1 MDANDTHQGGPDE
14 PREGQGA
21 GPEDPTR
28 PLGRSPEEPEPRR
41 LLRSREDRVIGG
53 VCGGL
58 GRYFNVDPILFRIG
72 AVGLSFLGGAGL
84 LLYLA
89 GLALIPSEPGHA
101 GAAPPRSSGRSIGVI
116 LAVVVAV
123 IVAGPFLV
131 GGGLVIAAVLVPLAA
146 LAITGVLV
154 WWLVAG
160 EGPSGEPR
168 DIALRAALG
177 VGVLIVSFAVAIG
190 GAIAAAAGGETVVAV
205 LLIVAGLAIVGGAF
219 VRPVRW
225 LILPA
230 VLLGLSAGSVAAADV
245 TLDGGVGDRH
255 YRPTSMA
262 ELRDH
267 YQLGAGQLDIDLRDL
282 DLPRGDTPLEI
293 DMGAGEV
300 RLAVP
305 ASVCVA
311 TDAEVGVGEARVLGR
326 ANSGVDVNLL
336 ERPDAPAAASRL
348 LVDAQIGVGQL
359 EIRDSNDPPFSSP
372 GFDQRFD
379 RGFDPFERDPDANAA
394 CRGGARAR

>member
-72 AVGLSFLGGAGL
+72 AVGLSLLGGAGL

-89 GLALIPSEPGHA
+89 GLVLIPSESGPA

-245 TLDGGVGDRH
+245 TNGLKETPPDVETLAVSVSPTTVG
-255 YRPTSMA
+255 
-262 ELRDH
+262 
-267 YQLGAGQLDIDLRDL
+267 
-282 DLPRGDTPLEI
+282 LPRIDTH
-293 DMGAGEV
+293 EV
-300 RLAVP
+300 RRPRGATSVGRSAVRSMPPLAV
-305 ASVCVA
+305 
-311 TDAEVGVGEARVLGR
+311 ARLGR
-326 ANSGVDVNLL
+326 SQVPPQASD
-336 ERPDAPAAASRL
+336 ER
-348 LVDAQIGVGQL
+348 
-359 EIRDSNDPPFSSP
+359 
-372 GFDQRFD
+372 
-379 RGFDPFERDPDANAA
+379 
-394 CRGGARAR
+394 

>member
-1 MDANDTHQGGPDE
+1 M
-14 PREGQGA
+14 
-21 GPEDPTR
+21 
-28 PLGRSPEEPEPRR
+28 
-41 LLRSREDRVIGG
+41 
-53 VCGGL
+53 
-58 GRYFNVDPILFRIG
+58 
-72 AVGLSFLGGAGL
+72 
-84 LLYLA
+84 
-89 GLALIPSEPGHA
+89 
-101 GAAPPRSSGRSIGVI
+101 I

-177 VGVLIVSFAVAIG
+177 VGVLIVSVAVAIG

-245 TLDGGVGDRH
+245 TLDGGVGDRQ

-326 ANSGVDVNLL
+326 ANSGVDVNLV

-348 LVDAQIGVGQL
+348 LVDAQIGVGHSRSATPTIRHSTPTGSTSASTEASIPSSATRTPTPPARRRPSRCARPTCHRSWPGWRSGPRRASAPGRRGLAGPQL
-359 EIRDSNDPPFSSP
+359 RPL
-372 GFDQRFD
+372 
-379 RGFDPFERDPDANAA
+379 
-394 CRGGARAR
+394 RARGLRRDGSDPAGRGPESPRLIRAGMIEAR